1 MEVGKWVKRQKQLMG
16 VLKEASSNGPEPGER
31 EVRARSHRAW
41 LWTRG
46 KERERRGL
54 DRAIAWVPVADN
66 RGKGIVCETTG
77 LRRQI
82 QRTWDG
88 SSLCSSLRQESPGK
102 IFPSPW
108 APPWTR
114 EFWVPEM
121 KPVHVYSEEKQIL
134 QSGPDTW
141 LRIKDTECGSQTFT
155 PNYSLGSRKQ
165 TQ

>member
-1 MEVGKWVKRQKQLMG
+1 MG

-46 KERERRGL
+46 KERERKGL
-54 DRAIAWVPVADN
+54 DRAIAWVRVADN
-66 RGKGIVCETTG
+66 RGKGIVCERNHWSEKTDPKDVGWKQPLLLTKA
-77 LRRQI
+77 RI
-82 QRTWDG
+82 TWKNL
-88 SSLCSSLRQESPGK
+88 SQSLG
-102 IFPSPW
+102 PSVDSW
-108 APPWTR
+108 I
-114 EFWVPEM
+114 WVPEM